1 VSPVLTR
8 RSFLKKSAT
17 SGSALV
23 LGFYL
28 PRSGGL
34 AAIVSAA
41 KAPFAPNAW
50 LEISSAGAINIWCGH
65 SEMGQGVQT
74 SLPMLVAE
82 ELSCNWLRVKVIQAD
97 LDSKYGNQITG
108 GSGSVRSSFDT
119 LRKAGAAAR
128 EMLVAAAASAWAVPS
143 TECQAENGFVLHVPT
158 RRKILFEQLVYV
170 ASKLSVPANPP
181 LKNPA
186 TFTLVGQ
193 ATRRTDTPAKVTG
206 SAKFGIDT
214 HVPGMLIASMERCP
228 AYGGS
233 PRSFN
238 ADELKSLPGVCGVY
252 EIPAIHLTHQFGE
265 TSDAGSRNY
274 TCSGVAI
281 VADSTWA
288 TIQARKRLQVEW
300 NEPAMVRESTE
311 TLRQKMVELVSKPAT
326 VIRNDGNFDQA
337 HAGATKTVEANYEI
351 PFLAHA
357 TMEPVNCTA
366 HFRGGEC
373 ELWAPTQ
380 IPDAAAASVAQAL
393 GIPKDHVKVHV
404 TFIGGGFGRR
414 LIQDYAV
421 EAALISRAAN
431 APVKVI
437 WTRED
442 DIRHD
447 FYRPAAYHALQAGLD
462 AKGDLISWK
471 HRAASPSIG
480 IFYSGTGI
488 SQGEAAGVDSLDF
501 PAYSVSNLRLEF
513 AVADTGMPLGY
524 WRSVDDSGNQFVRS
538 CFLDEAARAA
548 GRDPVE
554 FLLAALGP
562 ARKIDLG
569 PSNSTIDV
577 GRRRAVIELAAE
589 KSQWKSLLPAGKG
602 RGLGFMYG
610 WGTYVAQIAEVTCD
624 SQRGTLSVDRVVCAI
639 DCGTC
644 VNPLGVEAQMESAIN
659 FGLAQALKSEITVSN
674 GRVNQSNF
682 NDYEVLR
689 INEAPPIIEVHIINN
704 KERPGGVGEPGVPPI
719 APAVA
724 NAIFAATG
732 KRLRRLPIRQADL
745 ARY

>member
-1 VSPVLTR
+1 MSPVLTR

-34 AAIVSAA
+34 AATVSGA

-128 EMLVAAAASAWAVPS
+128 EMLVASAASAWTVPS

-158 RRKILFEQLVYV
+158 RRKILFEQLVDV
-170 ASKLSVPANPP
+170 ASKLSVPANPL
-181 LKNPA
+181 LKTPA

-214 HVPGMLIASMERCP
+214 HVSGMLIASMERCP

-238 ADELKSLPGVCGVY
+238 ADELKSLPGVRGVY

-265 TSDAGSRNY
+265 TSGPGSRNY

-326 VIRNDGNFDQA
+326 VIRNDGNYDQA
-337 HAGATKTVEANYEI
+337 HAGAAKTVEANYEI

-421 EAALISRAAN
+421 EAALISRAAK

-462 AKGDLISWK
+462 AKGNLISWK

-480 IFYSGTGI
+480 IFYSGTGV
-488 SQGEAAGVDSLDF
+488 SAGEAAGVDSLDF

-538 CFLDEAARAA
+538 CFFDEAAHAA

-562 ARKIDLG
+562 ARKIDVG
-569 PSNSTIDV
+569 PSNGTIDV

-589 KSQWKSLLPAGKG
+589 KSQWKLLLPAGKG

-610 WGTYVAQIAEVTCD
+610 WGTYVAQIAEVTCN
-624 SQRGTLSVDRVVCAI
+624 SQRGTLRVDRVVCVI

-745 ARY
+745 AQS